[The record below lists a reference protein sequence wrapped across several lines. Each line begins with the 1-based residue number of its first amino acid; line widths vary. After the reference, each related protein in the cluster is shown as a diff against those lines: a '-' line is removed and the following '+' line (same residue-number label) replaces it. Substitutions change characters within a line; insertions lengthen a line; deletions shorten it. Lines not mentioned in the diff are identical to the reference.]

1 MSNQRRSKWPA
12 NEHTEKLNRWLLE
25 SADNDIEWPAKK
37 ICDVAASISA
47 TFLDGYHMMPDSDGG
62 IVFVRIENNGGQCRV
77 HLFDDGDIYSTYI
90 SDGIVIS
97 HDKMTQGDFE

>member
-1 MSNQRRSKWPA
+1 MSDQHAIQWPV

>member
-1 MSNQRRSKWPA
+1 MSDQHAIQWPV

-77 HLFDDGDIYSTYI
+77 HLFDDGDIYRSYI
-90 SDGIVIS
+90 IDGIVIS
-97 HDKMTQGDFE
+97 HNKLTKEELE

>member
-47 TFLDGYHMMPDSDGG
+47 TFLDGYHMVPDSDGG
-62 IVFVRIENNGGQCRV
+62 IVFVRNDNKGDQCHV
-77 HLFDDGDIYSTYI
+77 HLYDDGDIYTTYI

>member
-1 MSNQRRSKWPA
+1 MSNQHDSKWPI
-12 NEHTEKLNRWLLE
+12 NEHTAKLRRWLSE
-25 SADNDIEWPAKK
+25 SADNYIEWPAKK

-77 HLFDDGDIYSTYI
+77 HLFDDGDIYRSYI
-90 SDGIVIS
+90 IDGLVIS
-97 HDKMTQGDFE
+97 HAQIV